1 MQAFKEQN
9 IFVSHTNCTFQV
21 FACTCMYNFLIIR
34 NKLKLSLIL
43 IVKEMTA
50 LEHSCSSMHPREA
63 QKKLPH
69 HKR

>member
-9 IFVSHTNCTFQV
+9 IFASHTNCSFQV
-21 FACTCMYNFLIIR
+21 FAYRRMYNFLIIR

-43 IVKEMTA
+43 IVKDMTA
-50 LEHSCSSMHPREA
+50 LEESCSSMHPGEA

>member
-1 MQAFKEQN
+1 MYVQFSNNKE
-9 IFVSHTNCTFQV
+9 
-21 FACTCMYNFLIIR
+21 II
-34 NKLKLSLIL
+34 LKLSLIL